1 MSGFPE
7 NNRIAFHAAERDL
20 REIFQKEATGKFLI
34 VNPAKLDAIDAID
47 AGPLEWSSLLRRDIA
62 ELVKCDAIIM
72 LPGHENSKGAALELH
87 IARKLDFEIWRNLQ
101 DVYNWC
107 QAQPIRTT
115 TGG

>member
-7 NNRIAFHAAERDL
+7 NNAPAFHAAERDL

-34 VNPAKLDAIDAID
+34 VNPAKLDAIDA
-47 AGPLEWSSLLRRDIA
+47 GPLEWSDYLRRDIA
-62 ELVKCDAIIM
+62 ELVKCDSIIM

-87 IARKLDFEIWRNLQ
+87 IARKLDFEIWHNLQ

-107 QAQPIRTT
+107 QAQPIRTNFEHVR
-115 TGG
+115 